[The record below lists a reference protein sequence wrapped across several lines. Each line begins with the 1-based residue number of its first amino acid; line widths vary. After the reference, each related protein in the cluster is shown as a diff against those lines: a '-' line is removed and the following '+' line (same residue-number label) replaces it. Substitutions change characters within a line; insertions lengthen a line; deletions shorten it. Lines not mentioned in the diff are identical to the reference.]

1 MRHILGIEIG
11 GSKLQ
16 LALGRDDTSQ
26 FVGFWRS
33 AVDASHGADPIRE
46 RIVSGVCELLAQAGV
61 SRDEI
66 AGVGIGFGGPVDVVA
81 GMTIVSNQVAG
92 WENFPLVAWVREQLG
107 WPAVIQNDADTAALA
122 EATFGAGRGFDPLL
136 YLTVG
141 SGIGGGLICDGSIF
155 RGNGQGAV
163 EVGHLRPRLGELR
176 TERDSE
182 HPSHTVESWSSGFGI
197 EQRTRQ
203 RMAANID
210 PPGTFDRLRALTN
223 SDPDRLTTRLIAQA
237 AAAGDPV
244 SQAILNEAV
253 DVLGWAIGQA
263 MTLINPARVV
273 VGGGVSLIGEEQFF
287 TPLRNAVRR
296 WMFPPFVGQADVVP
310 AALGE
315 EVVVHGALAL
325 AKAAFGG

>member
-26 FVGFWRS
+26 CVGFWRS
-33 AVDASHGADPIRE
+33 PVEASHGADPIRE
-46 RIVSGVCELLAQAGV
+46 RIVSGVGELLAQAGV

-66 AGVGIGFGGPVDVVA
+66 AGVGIGFGGPVDVA
-81 GMTIVSNQVAG
+81 TGMTVVSNQVAG
-92 WENFPLVAWVREQLG
+92 WENFPLVAWVRKRLG

-122 EATFGAGRGFDPLL
+122 ESTFGAGRGFDPLL

-141 SGIGGGLICDGSIF
+141 SGIGGGLICGGQIF
-155 RGNGQGAV
+155 RGNGHGAA
-163 EVGHLRPRLGELR
+163 EVGHLRPRLGEASFGCEL
-176 TERDSE
+176 DQS
-182 HPSHTVESWSSGFGI
+182 PHTVESWASGFGI

-203 RMAANID
+203 RMAANTD
-210 PPGTFDRLRALTN
+210 PPGTFDRLWALTN
-223 SDPDRLTTRLIAQA
+223 GDPDRVTTRLIAQA
-237 AAAGDPV
+237 AATGDPV
-244 SQAILNEAV
+244 SQEILNEAI

-263 MTLINPARVV
+263 VTLINPARVV

-287 TPLRNAVRR
+287 APLRSAVRR
-296 WMFPPFVGQADVVP
+296 WTFPPFVSQADVVA

-315 EVVVHGALAL
+315 EVVIHGALAL
-325 AKAAFGG
+325 ARSAFL